1 MLQKLN
7 FLLLRAQLVRNDANT
22 VLGRVRPGR
31 SRELRIGRYQSVH
44 QVLGYADVRHV
55 LGDQHRRFTQSI
67 DRHDES
73 FLPIDLRE
81 CYLHL
86 TLYRPLSN
94 FARILSFFLSSSP
107 KKGTRRHRVEVR
119 QEQALDQLLRGG
131 WHGPTPVQHH
141 PHPEERLVHGPMAVQ
156 ETVRTQQ
163 SGQER
168 AHEDDQSEIS
178 YSTRCE

>member
-55 LGDQHRRFTQSI
+55 LGDQHRRFTQST

-86 TLYRPLSN
+86 TLYRHTTQFCSN
-94 FARILSFFLSSSP
+94 SFFLPFLLPKKRNAPTSSGSSP
-107 KKGTRRHRVEVR
+107 GASFGSATSRRVARSHPRSTSSPPRRASGTWANGCTGNCADTAERPRR
-119 QEQALDQLLRGG
+119 
-131 WHGPTPVQHH
+131 
-141 PHPEERLVHGPMAVQ
+141 
-156 ETVRTQQ
+156 
-163 SGQER
+163 
-168 AHEDDQSEIS
+168 
-178 YSTRCE
+178 ST